1 MTTRRLFPWA
11 LGAAVSLAGCQSVPF
26 TGRSHLVLV
35 SQAQEKKLGE
45 DAYKEA
51 LTKGKVSTDQEK
63 VGMIRRI
70 GHRISKVSNRPDFQ
84 WEFNVIEDDKQ
95 INAWCLPGGKV
106 AFYTGILP
114 VTQTEV
120 GNAVVMGHEV
130 AHALARHGAERMS
143 QGMVAQFGAQ
153 AASIFLGGS
162 SSATREVFDKAYG
175 LGANLGILAYSRHQ
189 ESEADHIGLIL
200 MAQAGYDPK
209 EAVEFWGRMEKATG
223 GKGDNNPLAKFLGTH
238 PPSKER
244 QEQLRKWLPEA
255 MTHYKPDA
263 AAQK

>member
-1 MTTRRLFPWA
+1 MSRPFPFA
-11 LGAAVSLAGCQSVPF
+11 LGAAILLSGCQSVPY

-35 SQAQEKKLGE
+35 SQSHEKKLGE
-45 DAYKEA
+45 EAYKEA
-51 LTKGKVSTDQEK
+51 LTKGKVSNDQEK
-63 VGMIRRI
+63 VSMIRRV
-70 GHRISKVSNRPDFQ
+70 GHRISKAANRPDFQ
-84 WEFNVIEDDKQ
+84 WEFNVIEDEKQ

-114 VTQTEV
+114 VTQSEL
-120 GNAVVMGHEV
+120 GAAVVMGHEI

-153 AASIFLGGS
+153 AASIFLTGKS
-162 SSATREVFDKAYG
+162 AATRDVFDKAYG
-175 LGANLGILAYSRHQ
+175 LGANLGLLAYSRHQ
-189 ESEADHIGLIL
+189 ESEADRIGLIL

-223 GKGDNNPLAKFLGTH
+223 GKGGNNALAKYLGTH

-244 QEQLRKWLPEA
+244 QQQIRDWLPEA
-255 MTHYKPDA
+255 MKHYKAEGSSP
-263 AAQK
+263 QK